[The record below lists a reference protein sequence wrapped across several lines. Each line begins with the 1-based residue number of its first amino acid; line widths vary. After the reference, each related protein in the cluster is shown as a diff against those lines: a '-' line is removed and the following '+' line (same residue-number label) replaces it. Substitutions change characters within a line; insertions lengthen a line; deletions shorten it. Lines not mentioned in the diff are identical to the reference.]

1 MRFLVTE
8 TDDAITLVAEA
19 DVERIKNFT
28 PFKVRRGE
36 SFMGR
41 VPYDVLK
48 QFAPGMIRIE
58 RETFKVTPVKTGPG
72 GD

>member
-8 TDDAITLVAEA
+8 TDDAITLVAEG

-28 PFKVRRGE
+28 PFKIRRGE

-41 VPYDVLK
+41 VPFEVLK
-48 QFAPGMIRIE
+48 TFAPGMVSISPK
-58 RETFKVTPVKTGPG
+58 TFIVSRAK
-72 GD
+72 